1 MAEEGLTLTA
11 EAQQILEV
19 IRSGENF
26 LLSGGA
32 GSGKTY
38 TLVEVIRGV
47 LDEYPTAS
55 IACITYTNAAVRE
68 IEDRV
73 DHENLHVSTIHDFL
87 WDNIKSYQPDLKAAL
102 LTLILDE
109 DDEFR
114 HFKLPEGIEPTAELF
129 SALENGIQYKEYVRL
144 KDGIISHDELLKL
157 ACRMYG
163 THPKLCGITKD
174 RYPFIFVDEYQDT
187 SPDVVTILL
196 EHQNSNPKP
205 CIVGF
210 FGDAM
215 QAIYSGTVGNIDA
228 YKGDDSGLVKEI
240 KKEQNR
246 RNPRLVYELANKIR
260 TDGLVQTHSVDI
272 AAPNMEG
279 GAVKSGQIQF
289 IHSTSNDLDAV
300 REFLGWN
307 GETKELNLTH
317 NLIAGKAG
325 FPDFMEAYDGDKILD
340 YVKRIRNYIK
350 DNQIEQDFSE
360 QTFGEVVEHLK
371 SGKTGSELNSVKPTA
386 GMQAYIDDHPD
397 LYQRAKASPFP
408 EIATLY
414 TDKEQF
420 LDDKKNDESDLSRPG
435 SQRDDLIK
443 HLFRIQANIRF
454 YQNGQI
460 NDFIRATD
468 FRIRSIQDKHDLK
481 SAIESLVDVGDKT
494 VGEIIE
500 EADANGICKID
511 DRLIRFRENK
521 RYLYDRLILI
531 PFKQFQLLFDY
542 LEGRTPFSTQ
552 HKTKGAEYSNVLVIL
567 DNGRWNQYNFK
578 SLFEGGGTQSV
589 LERTQKI
596 FYVCC
601 TRAKENLSVFYH
613 DPPPSVL
620 EKAGE
625 WFGEANVVNLDANAE
640 GAPE

>member
-11 EAQQILEV
+11 EAEQILAV
-19 IRSGENF
+19 VRNKENF

-47 LDEYPTAS
+47 LAEYPAKS

-68 IEDRV
+68 IEERV
-73 DHENLHVSTIHDFL
+73 DHGSLHVSTIHDFL
-87 WDNIKSYQPDLKAAL
+87 WDNIKSYQLDLKAAL
-102 LTLILDE
+102 LALILDE

-114 HFKLPEGIEPTAELF
+114 HFKLPEGIEPTAEIF
-129 SALENGIQYKEYVRL
+129 SSLENGIQYKEYVRL

-163 THPKLCGITKD
+163 THPKLCAITKS

-196 EHQNSNPKP
+196 DHLKSDPKP

-215 QAIYSGTVGNIDA
+215 QAIYPDSVGNIDA
-228 YKGDDSGLVKEI
+228 YKGDAPGFVKEV

-260 TDGLVQTHSVDI
+260 TDGLVQTHSADM

-289 IHSTSNDLDAV
+289 IHSTSNDLDEV
-300 REFLGWN
+300 REFLGWS

-340 YVKRIRNYIK
+340 YVKRIRDFIK
-350 DNQIEQDFSE
+350 DNRIEQDFSE
-360 QTFGEVVEHLK
+360 QTFGEVIEHLK
-371 SGKTGSELNSVKPTA
+371 VGKTGSELNKVKPTA

-397 LYQRAKASPFP
+397 LYQRAICSPFP

-414 TDKEQF
+414 ADKEHF

-435 SQRDDLIK
+435 SQRDNLIK
-443 HLFRIQANIRF
+443 HLFRIQSNIRF

-468 FRIRSIQDKHDLK
+468 FRICSIQDKRDLK
-481 SAIESLVDVGDKT
+481 SAIESLVNVGDKT

-500 EADANGICKID
+500 QADANGICKID
-511 DRLIRFRENK
+511 DRLIRFKENK

-531 PFKQFQLLFDY
+531 PFNQFQLLFDY
-542 LEGRTPFSTQ
+542 LEGHTPFSTK

-567 DNGRWNQYNFK
+567 DNGKWNQYNFK
-578 SLFEGGGTQSV
+578 SLFEGGGTESV

-601 TRAKENLSVFYH
+601 TRAKEKLAVFYH

-620 EKAGE
+620 AKARE
-625 WFGEANVVNLDANAE
+625 WFGEVNVIDLDASTEVAK
-640 GAPE
+640 